1 MRNDAEQSSNKIP
14 IRFLALQRCKAFL
27 LPRRAPL
34 RAGHHFGHQL
44 GLMGSAASP
53 EKYFAPSLD
62 CRITT

>member
-1 MRNDAEQSSNKIP
+1 MQGFFIAASGTT
-14 IRFLALQRCKAFL
+14 
-27 LPRRAPL
+27 
-34 RAGHHFGHQL
+34 GHHFGHQL